1 MAKRG
6 LGAEDKIHKDFAAL
20 IRKYELYKKL
30 DCAFWSYDSTGEK
43 RTAITSSLL
52 KAKGLQSGKAD
63 YLFIK
68 NKICGRKHDCNS
80 PIFETLYFW
89 IEFKKPKT
97 KSSAIGK
104 QSESQKDFEAIFK
117 DSVNSYYFLA
127 YSVEEALKF
136 LEKNKI
142 IKK

>member
-6 LGAEDKIHKDFAAL
+6 LGPEDKIHKDFAAL
-20 IRKYELYKKL
+20 IRQYELYKKL
-30 DCAFWSYDSTGEK
+30 ACDFWSYDSTGEK
-43 RTAITSSLL
+43 RTVMTASLL

-68 NKICGRKHDCNS
+68 NKVCGRKHGCNS

-97 KSSAIGK
+97 KTAAGK
-104 QSESQKDFEAIFK
+104 QSESQKEFQKIFEN
-117 DSVNSYYFLA
+117 SVNSFYFVA
-127 YSVEEALKF
+127 YSVKDAIEF
-136 LEKNKI
+136 LEKNGV

>member
-1 MAKRG
+1 MARRG
-6 LGAEDKIHKDFAAL
+6 LGIEDKIHKDFAAI
-20 IRKYELYKKL
+20 IRQLELYKKL
-30 DCAFWSYDSTGEK
+30 NCNFWSYDSTGEK
-43 RTAITSSLL
+43 RTVMTASLL

-68 NKICGRKHDCNS
+68 NRQCGRKHGCNS

-97 KSSAIGK
+97 KSAAGK
-104 QSESQKDFEAIFK
+104 QSESQKDFEDIFK
-117 DSVNSYYFLA
+117 DSVNSFYFVA
-127 YSVEEALKF
+127 YSVKEAIEF
-136 LEKNKI
+136 LEKNGV